1 MIKRVE
7 KILKDSGLS
16 VNSFARKCNIAQAT
30 IAKQLKGERKFSVE
44 AVNAIL
50 NAFPD
55 VNANWL
61 MLGIGE
67 PYNQIDA
74 NTESLIKVIKLQQDT
89 IDNLQQTVI
98 DLRQQLEQ
106 FKK

>member
-30 IAKQLKGERKFSVE
+30 ISKQLKGERKFSIE
-44 AVNAIL
+44 TINAIL

-67 PYNQIDA
+67 PYSQIDA

-89 IDNLQQTVI
+89 IDNLQATI
-98 DLRQQLEQ
+98 MDLRQQLEQ
-106 FKK
+106 LQR

>member
-1 MIKRVE
+1 MVTRVQ
-7 KILKDSGLS
+7 KILSDSGLS
-16 VNSFARKCNIAQAT
+16 VSAFARKCNIAQPTLAR
-30 IAKQLKGERKFSVE
+30 QLKGQMKFSVE